1 MKKCELHRQE
11 DNLRKTWKLMIFFII
26 SPVPQLKR
34 PGMMQV
40 AGQEAEPVV
49 VHIRKLIKIIQIR
62 ITFSFKKIKNT
73 IKKKKPHFSVCP
85 LTAPKLPSMA
95 ALLCWLSGQGAAR
108 CCLQLDPA
116 AKLLILFFVV
126 KGRASRAA

>member
-1 MKKCELHRQE
+1 MGKKNKIIIMKKSELLHRQE

-26 SPVPQLKR
+26 SPFPQLKR

-62 ITFSFKKIKNT
+62 ITFSFKKN
-73 IKKKKPHFSVCP
+73 KKYN
-85 LTAPKLPSMA
+85 
-95 ALLCWLSGQGAAR
+95 
-108 CCLQLDPA
+108 
-116 AKLLILFFVV
+116 
-126 KGRASRAA
+126 